1 MAKKSKKQNEAEVTE
16 EGLHFMKS
24 IVEVIEYRDKMID
37 HVNDQ
42 VVAMIYEPIITGIAS
57 FFQVEEE
64 DLSVMQLTCDEEHIG
79 LVVYADDEEPK
90 LYRVGFKLQMVTK
103 TTEDVVRYLEY
114 SKRLAMERGDH
125 EEDEEQPVQNKGGK
139 LSSEGL
145 TKEQMMHLSV
155 LQQDYL
161 KSVH

>member
-1 MAKKSKKQNEAEVTE
+1 MDISKKE
-16 EGLHFMKS
+16 LDFMKS

-42 VVAMIYEPIITGIAS
+42 VVSMIYDPIITGIAS

-79 LVVYADDEEPK
+79 LVVYADDEEEPK

-114 SKRLAMERGDH
+114 SKKLAMERGDH
-125 EEDEEQPVQNKGGK
+125 EEDEEQPSHSRGGK

-155 LQQDYL
+155 LQQEYL